1 MAGNLIEVTDQN
13 FETEVLKADLPTLV
27 DFWAPW
33 CGPCLALTPT
43 IEEIANAKMG
53 QAKIC
58 KLNVDENPET
68 AAKYGI
74 RGIPTMIMFN
84 KGNVVSQVTGAIPK
98 QQIEHL
104 IQNI

>member
-1 MAGNLIEVTDQN
+1 MSGHLIEVNDQN
-13 FETEVLKADLPTLV
+13 FEAEVIQSSTPTLV

-43 IEEIANAKMG
+43 IEAIAEEQEGKV
-53 QAKIC
+53 KIC
-58 KLNVDENPET
+58 KLNVDDNPEV

-98 QQIEHL
+98 QQIEHI
-104 IQNI
+104 IQNV